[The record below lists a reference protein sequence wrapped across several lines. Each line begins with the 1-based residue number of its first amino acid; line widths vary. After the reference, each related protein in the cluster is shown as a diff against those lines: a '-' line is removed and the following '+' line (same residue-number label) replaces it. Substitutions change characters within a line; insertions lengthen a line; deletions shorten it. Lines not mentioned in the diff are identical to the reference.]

1 MKTPIK
7 VPLVVKFL
15 IGIAGTLAAALI
27 AVFFFLAQQQERL
40 IMAQIEREARVLFR
54 QVVITRAWIADHGGV
69 FIEKLPNMKRSPYLR
84 DDEISDQHGKKYLLK
99 TPAMI
104 TKELSRYAEDQGLYW
119 FHITSLKLTN
129 PENAPDDFER
139 KALAGFERNESQ
151 ELFTVEKVDRKPFL
165 RYIAPLYI
173 EEGCLKCHSHQGYRV
188 GDVRGAISITLPV
201 EKTYAE
207 IGQTRRTMAV
217 AGGLMVLT
225 LAGVLFFMIRKLV
238 LTPTRRMQSSIQAFS
253 EGKFDQNSVIATGDE
268 FEELSAAFAS
278 MARTINDYHTS
289 LNDKIRAAT
298 GDLAETNA
306 KLREANVL
314 LHEAG
319 MRKSDFVA
327 RASHELRTPLTSI
340 KGAMDYI
347 SARMATLAQS
357 GKSPDSVDDILV
369 FFELIKKNTERLI
382 RMVNDML
389 DIERIEMGVSELHL
403 AETDLAGLVDE
414 VLASFSLEA
423 EQRKITFER
432 QGKDSLP
439 LCVDEDR
446 IRQVLINLVSN
457 ALKYAPDESRIQ
469 VILDADDVAVRIEVA
484 DSGPGIPEDERSRIF
499 DRFYRLG
506 DKEGTGLGLAVCK
519 SIIEAHGGEITVGSN
534 VPCGARFVCTFPFRR
549 VCGTIEQREKE
560 DDLHC

>member
-1 MKTPIK
+1 MN
-7 VPLVVKFL
+7 VPAKIPLIFKFL
-15 IGIAGTLAAALI
+15 VGIAGTLTAALI
-27 AVFFFLAQQQERL
+27 AVFFFLAEQHERL

-69 FIEKLPNMKRSPYLR
+69 FIEKLPDMKRSPYLK
-84 DDEISDQHGKKYLLK
+84 DDEISDRSGRKYLLK

-129 PENAPDDFER
+129 PENAPDEFER
-139 KALAGFERNESQ
+139 KALERFEKNEAN
-151 ELFTVEKVDRKPFL
+151 ELFTVERTDKKPFL

-173 EEGCLKCHSHQGYRV
+173 EEGCLRCHAHQGYRI
-188 GDVRGAISITLPV
+188 GNVRGAISITLPI

-207 IGQTRRTMAV
+207 IGQNRRDMAI
-217 AGGLMVLT
+217 AGVLT
-225 LAGVLFFMIRKLV
+225 VLMLAGVLFIMIRKLV
-238 LTPTRRMQSSIQAFS
+238 LTPTRRLQSSIKAFS
-253 EGKFDQNSVIATGDE
+253 DGRYEQGGVVATGDE
-268 FEELSAAFAS
+268 FEELSRSFAE
-278 MARTINDYHTS
+278 MADTIGSYHTS
-289 LNDKIRAAT
+289 LNEKILAAT
-298 GDLAETNA
+298 RDLAETNA
-306 KLREANVL
+306 KLQDANVL
-314 LHEAG
+314 LHEAD

-347 SARMATLAQS
+347 ATRLATISQS
-357 GKSPDSVDDILV
+357 GKQPDSVEDLLV

-403 AETDLAGLVDE
+403 SETDLASLVDE

-423 EQRKITFER
+423 EQRRITFER
-432 QGKDSLP
+432 SGKESLP

-457 ALKYAPDESRIQ
+457 ALKYSPVGSIIQ
-469 VILDADDVAVRIEVA
+469 VTLDADATAVRVEVA
-484 DSGPGIPEDERSRIF
+484 DSGPGIPDDERLRIF
-499 DRFYRLG
+499 ERFYRLG
-506 DKEGTGLGLAVCK
+506 DREGTGLGLAVCK
-519 SIIEAHGGEITVGSN
+519 SIVEAHGGEISVIANNPS
-534 VPCGARFVCTFPFRR
+534 GARFICTFPLHRS
-549 VCGTIEQREKE
+549 CGTIVA
-560 DDLHC
+560 